1 MGNAPGDIRRQPCAH
16 SHFEQFSITGSHRR
30 DCLVNGCGHHAG
42 RPKVFEVNKRSLHSD
57 LSNFDRM
64 EIGIHPQAPQRSYLH
79 VVVQ

>member
-1 MGNAPGDIRRQPCAH
+1 MRPATSAGSRARIRIL
-16 SHFEQFSITGSHRR
+16 SNSGSHRH

-64 EIGIHPQAPQRSYLH
+64 EIGIHPQAPQRLH
-79 VVVQ
+79 